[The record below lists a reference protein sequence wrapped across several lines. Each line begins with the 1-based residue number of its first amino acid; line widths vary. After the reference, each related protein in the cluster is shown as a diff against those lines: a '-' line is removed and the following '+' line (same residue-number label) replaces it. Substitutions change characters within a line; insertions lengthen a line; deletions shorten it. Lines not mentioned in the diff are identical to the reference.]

1 MTILFSNYCIT
12 FRFTGRAAGK
22 HQSRPS
28 RRVDTFPRSRASTE
42 QEAQGGT
49 KHHYLSMGHK
59 IQVMNYDPSF
69 DTIEIVVYTR
79 KSAQNDRENIH
90 TYKFLLYSKVTKKY
104 TASIQTFKKYNEP
117 YKWNRVD
124 NLICGEADRKMDVG
138 MRFRRVMFGLIPEVF
153 KNAEAEEE
161 YVSKFQKLVSY
172 LEKLRDNDGSKEKL
186 NVEIVT
192 SKTRE
197 EKKKPDFAK
206 TRKDMTDT
214 MIRFPVQLLRGKK
227 DPFEWIEV
235 AISATFDT
243 SMSFRII
250 FNWLV
255 ASSAKVETQVQ
266 LLQRRFKNF
275 GLKFISFPQTTVSWD
290 LFLHAVSHRNT

>member
-1 MTILFSNYCIT
+1 
-12 FRFTGRAAGK
+12 
-22 HQSRPS
+22 
-28 RRVDTFPRSRASTE
+28 
-42 QEAQGGT
+42 
-49 KHHYLSMGHK
+49 
-59 IQVMNYDPSF
+59 
-69 DTIEIVVYTR
+69 
-79 KSAQNDRENIH
+79 
-90 TYKFLLYSKVTKKY
+90 
-104 TASIQTFKKYNEP
+104 
-117 YKWNRVD
+117 
-124 NLICGEADRKMDVG
+124 
-138 MRFRRVMFGLIPEVF
+138 MFGLIPEVF

-290 LFLHAVSHRNT
+290 LFLHALAVPTFITIRDKMKSEMIEEILLKLDFVHDGITITSPQFLECIDNSEDYRFPLYSSGRVKAIPAPQLVHRSGAIFIRKLTDREGKVILVGIENYRHASDENMFREIAKSVMKKVNDLIQSLPSRKEEKYREQSATT